1 MRRFLSLI
9 FIFTLL
15 CGCRTVT
22 RYVPV
27 ERTEVRVEQEKADT
41 SAIYSYIR
49 SLLLSRSERT
59 SRTDSTID
67 RVKETVT
74 LNERGDT
81 TRHYRERQTY
91 STSAREKELEREL
104 AEKTDYITQII
115 KEMMSVKSDTIREPY
130 PVELPV
136 EVERRRSW
144 WETVLMSAGGLLL
157 LALVVCAAVWW
168 IKRRM

>member
-9 FIFTLL
+9 FIFVLL

-22 RYVPV
+22 RYVPM
-27 ERTEVRVEQEKADT
+27 ERTEVRVEHEKVDT

-49 SLLLSRSERT
+49 SLFLSQSERT
-59 SRTDSTID
+59 SRIDSLID
-67 RVKETVT
+67 HVKETVT
-74 LNERGDT
+74 LNEQGDT
-81 TRHYRERQTY
+81 TRHYRERHTY

-104 AEKTDYITQII
+104 AEKTDYITQLV

-130 PVELPV
+130 PVEVPV
-136 EVERRRSW
+136 EVERHRTW
-144 WETVLMSAGGLLL
+144 WETVLMWAGGFLL
-157 LALVVCAAVWW
+157 LALVGCAAVWW